1 MLPKDA
7 SQLSFKKWTID
18 GVHKAFALKRVRE
31 LSALTEWL
39 DVKTLPN
46 DEDKVFLKRIQTM
59 MAEKIAAWSEEDL
72 KMKFISHLL
81 LVVDFDQTDDYRSF
95 FEATLKASINN
106 HTFTAKAD
114 MTVATGIAEP
124 QVPFFF
130 MQEYKKERGS
140 DNDPLAQVLGAM
152 VVAQHLNN
160 APHRPMYG
168 CYVIGRN
175 WFFVV
180 LEGRNYA
187 VSQEYSALRDDLF
200 TIVEILRKLKIF
212 IAEQLQTLSMEGF

>member
-1 MLPKDA
+1 MSTNTTLLP
-7 SQLSFKKWTID
+7 FKKWTID
-18 GVHKAFALKRVRE
+18 AVHKAFGLKRLLEHPALNDWLNVPNT
-31 LSALTEWL
+31 LTEEERSYL
-39 DVKTLPN
+39 RKFRSIL
-46 DEDKVFLKRIQTM
+46 LQ
-59 MAEKIAAWSEEDL
+59 KIATWSEEDL

-81 LVVDFDQTDDYRSF
+81 EVVDFDETDDYRSF
-95 FEATLKASINN
+95 FDATVKAHIND
-106 HTFTAKAD
+106 HTITAKAD

-152 VVAQHLNN
+152 IVAQNLND
-160 APHRPMYG
+160 APHGMMYG

-180 LEGRNYA
+180 LEGSQYA
-187 VSQEYSALRDDLF
+187 VSTEYSAVKDDLF
-200 TIVEILRKLKIF
+200 TIVEILRKLKTI
-212 IAEQLQTLSMEGF
+212 ISTQLEAA

>member
-1 MLPKDA
+1 MSTNTATFLP
-7 SQLSFKKWTID
+7 FKKWTID
-18 GVHKAFALKRVRE
+18 AVHKAFGLKRLLE
-31 LSALTEWL
+31 HPTLTEWMQCPN
-39 DVKTLPN
+39 TLT
-46 DEDKVFLKRIQTM
+46 EEERAYLRKFRSILLQ
-59 MAEKIAAWSEEDL
+59 KIATWSEEDL

-81 LVVDFDQTDDYRSF
+81 EVVDFDETDEYRSF
-95 FEATLKASINN
+95 FDATVKTHINN
-106 HTFTAKAD
+106 HTITAKAD

-152 VVAQHLNN
+152 IVAQSLNN
-160 APHRPMYG
+160 AAHVMMYG

-180 LEGRNYA
+180 LAGSQYA
-187 VSQEYSALRDDLF
+187 VSGSYDSTKDDLF
-200 TIVEILRKLKIF
+200 TIVEILRKLKTI
-212 IAEQLQTLSMEGF
+212 ITAQLKAA

>member
-1 MLPKDA
+1 MSTNTAPL
-7 SQLSFKKWTID
+7 LSFKKWTID
-18 GVHKAFALKRVRE
+18 AVHKAFGLKVLDEHPALNAWLQTNKT
-31 LSALTEWL
+31 LTEPEREYL
-39 DVKTLPN
+39 RRFQRTL
-46 DEDKVFLKRIQTM
+46 LK
-59 MAEKIAAWSEEDL
+59 KIATWSEEDL

-81 LVVDFDQTDDYRSF
+81 EVVDFDETDEYRSF
-95 FEATLKASINN
+95 FDATVKAQIND
-106 HTFTAKAD
+106 HTITAKAD

-152 VVAQHLNN
+152 IVAQSLNN
-160 APHRPMYG
+160 AAHGMMYG

-180 LEGRNYA
+180 LEGSQYA
-187 VSQEYSALRDDLF
+187 MSGSYDSTKDDLF
-200 TIVEILRKLKIF
+200 TIVEILRKLKTI
-212 IAEQLQTLSMEGF
+212 IAAQLEAA